1 VTEFESICA
10 AFRRGNCLYSHGV
23 AKIAVMGSEIATI
36 RTVESSDAVAI
47 AAIYNS
53 YITETVITFEEEP
66 VNGEEMA
73 RRIEDVRSTSLP
85 WLVAEENGRV
95 VGYAYAAPWKVRAAY
110 RFSVEITVYLAP
122 GNVGRGIGSLL
133 YSRLISSLQTL
144 GVHAVIGGVA
154 LPNKASVALHEKF
167 GFEKVAHFQEAGF
180 KFNRW
185 IDVGY
190 WERIL

>member
-1 VTEFESICA
+1 
-10 AFRRGNCLYSHGV
+10 
-23 AKIAVMGSEIATI
+23 MGSEIATI
-36 RTVESSDAVAI
+36 RTVDSSDAVAI

-66 VNGEEMA
+66 INGEEML

-85 WLVAEENGRV
+85 WFVAEEEGRV

-133 YSRLISSLQTL
+133 YGRLISSLQTL

-154 LPNKASVALHEKF
+154 LPNKASIALHEKF
-167 GFEKVAHFQEAGF
+167 GFEKVAHFQQVGF

-185 IDVGY
+185 IDVAY